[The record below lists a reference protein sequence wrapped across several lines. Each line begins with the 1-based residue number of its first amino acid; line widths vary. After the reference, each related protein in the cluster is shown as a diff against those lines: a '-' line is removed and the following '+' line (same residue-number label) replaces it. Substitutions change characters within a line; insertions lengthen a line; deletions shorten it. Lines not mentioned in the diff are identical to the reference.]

1 MDMINNFNK
10 AMKYIDQNLENE
22 VDFKKV
28 SQIAGVSEFHFR
40 KIFSYLSGMT
50 LSSYIRKRKLSEA
63 SLDLINNKMKIIDVA
78 IKYGYDSADGFTRAF
93 KEWFGVNPSELKN
106 NKDFKMYPSMTFQL
120 TIRGGS
126 NMNYRIEKKNPF
138 KLVGVKKRVPIVFEG
153 QNPEIIKIAQ
163 SITQEQRERLQSY
176 RDTEVKTVVNAS
188 FNFDDGVYEEKGN
201 LDHLIGSITTLD
213 VDFGEFDVV
222 EVPSHTWAI
231 FSCEGQFPNL
241 MQDTYA
247 KIASEWLPSS
257 GYELVDAPGISFNG
271 DMSNLSNVYSEIWVA
286 IK

>member
-93 KEWFGVNPSELKN
+93 KEWFGVNPSELN
-106 NKDFKMYPSMTFQL
+106 NHKDFKMYPSMTFQL